1 MTVKPRPTPNPNS
14 LKFEVSGAT
23 VLDEGLLAFHSAQE
37 AADHELG
44 SSLFA
49 LRGVHSLL
57 IVPGFVTV
65 TKHPAADWDLL
76 SEGVERV
83 LKEHLGRPSGAVSQK

>member
-1 MTVKPRPTPNPNS
+1 MTVTARPTPNPNS

-23 VLDEGLLAFHSAQE
+23 VLAEGLLAFHSAHE
-37 AADHELG
+37 ASEHPLG
-44 SSLFA
+44 SALFA

-76 SEGVERV
+76 ADGVERV
-83 LKEHLGRPSGAVSQK
+83 LKDHLKG